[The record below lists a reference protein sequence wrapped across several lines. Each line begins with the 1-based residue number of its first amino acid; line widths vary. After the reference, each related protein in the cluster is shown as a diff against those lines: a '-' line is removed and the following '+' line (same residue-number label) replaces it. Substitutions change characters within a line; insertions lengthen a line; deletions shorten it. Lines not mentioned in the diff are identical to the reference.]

1 MTNSYAAVLVGGK
14 GKRLGSLTKKIPKPL
29 IKINNKEFLKYLLYL
44 ISTYDF
50 KKIFLICS
58 YKSNRFFKT
67 FHKKTYFNS
76 QIICLKEKSAND
88 TGGALFE
95 LKKRIN
101 SNFFLFN
108 GDSIFSLSSLN
119 INKLKHT
126 NKIINIALTEKN
138 NYLGAKKVFFHFGHE
153 NTWIRIRSRIRIRI
167 DLKCWIRIRIEIN
180 TDPKH

>member
-76 QIICLKEKSAND
+76 QIICLKEK
-88 TGGALFE
+88 
-95 LKKRIN
+95 
-101 SNFFLFN
+101 
-108 GDSIFSLSSLN
+108 
-119 INKLKHT
+119 
-126 NKIINIALTEKN
+126 
-138 NYLGAKKVFFHFGHE
+138 
-153 NTWIRIRSRIRIRI
+153 
-167 DLKCWIRIRIEIN
+167 
-180 TDPKH
+180 